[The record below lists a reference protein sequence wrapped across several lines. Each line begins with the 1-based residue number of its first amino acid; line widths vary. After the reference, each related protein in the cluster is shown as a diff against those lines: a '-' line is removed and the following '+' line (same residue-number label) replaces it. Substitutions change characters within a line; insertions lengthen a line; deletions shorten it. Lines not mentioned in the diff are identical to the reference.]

1 MLKVIKEVNSDGRIV
16 YVGFDNN
23 VLDFHVKQDKDYNW
37 IVRKDSDLLSDFE
50 TNEKT
55 RLELLQNME
64 ELSKGE

>member
-1 MLKVIKEVNSDGRIV
+1 MLKVIKEVNSDGRIA

-23 VLDFHVKQDKDYNW
+23 VLDFYVKQDKDYNW
-37 IVRKDSDLLSDFE
+37 IIRKDSDLLGDFE